1 VHSDTNS
8 CLYSSEKAE
17 VNSINLLQQLKST
30 GQLEKVVTNFVDGDD
45 DLQPEH
51 RVVLREFFHNALGTE
66 RSVRNETLW
75 KSFKLLEQ

>member
-1 VHSDTNS
+1 MPCCVGGSCTNIDFRKFS
-8 CLYSSEKAE
+8 CT
-17 VNSINLLQQLKST
+17 VKST